1 MRRLAAAATLF
12 TVLSAALTGVA
23 SAQAR
28 DDVPPPSESIDN
40 FHWT

>member
-12 TVLSAALTGVA
+12 TVLSVALTGVA
-23 SAQAR
+23 SAEASDR
-28 DDVPPPSESIDN
+28 VPPPSESIEN